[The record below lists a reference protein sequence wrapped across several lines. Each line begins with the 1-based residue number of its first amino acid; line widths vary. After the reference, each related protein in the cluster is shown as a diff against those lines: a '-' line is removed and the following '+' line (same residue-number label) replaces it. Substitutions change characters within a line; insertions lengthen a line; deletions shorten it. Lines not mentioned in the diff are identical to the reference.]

1 MVIKYDKNSELCQNE
16 FILIMSDN
24 FDIKVYMKWIT
35 IKQKIFQLLNLSTQ
49 LDNINLGQ
57 PITKQCLIMFSLWCK
72 KVTLTIKK

>member
-24 FDIKVYMKWIT
+24 FDRKVYMKWIT